1 MNSMFQMILVLSL
14 LCGLAGF
21 SLSYLKM
28 STATRIESQVLTF
41 VQGPAILEVF
51 RGAENSPIEDRK
63 AFFLKDGRR
72 INVFPA
78 MKGGKLYGVALE
90 AFGKGYGGDLGVAVG
105 FNIHHDTLAGI
116 GMTTMKETAGI
127 GTRLTEPD
135 FLNQFPDKKLPVKLK
150 ADGGEIDAISG
161 ATVSSVGALMAVSNA
176 VEIYKEIK
184 PLLLET
190 WK

>member
-1 MNSMFQMILVLSL
+1 MKSMIQMVAVLSL

-28 STATRIESQVLTF
+28 TTASLIESQVLTF
-41 VQGPAILEVF
+41 VQGPAILDVF
-51 RGAENSPIEDRK
+51 KGADNSPIAERR
-63 AFFLKDGRR
+63 AFTLKDGRS

-90 AFGKGYGGDLGVAVG
+90 AFGQGYGGDIGVAVG
-105 FNIHHDTLAGI
+105 FNIHTDTLAGI
-116 GMTTMKETAGI
+116 GITTMKETAGI
-127 GTRLTEPD
+127 GTRLQEPD
-135 FLNQFPDKKLPVKLK
+135 FLGQFPEKSLPVKLK
-150 ADGGEIDAISG
+150 SDGGEIDAISG
-161 ATVSSVGALMAVSNA
+161 ATVSSRGALAAVANA
-176 VEIYKEIK
+176 VAIYQEIK

>member
-72 INVFPA
+72 VNVFPA

-90 AFGKGYGGDLGVAVG
+90 AFGKGYGCSAWSIEFMYVVC
-105 FNIHHDTLAGI
+105 
-116 GMTTMKETAGI
+116 
-127 GTRLTEPD
+127 
-135 FLNQFPDKKLPVKLK
+135 
-150 ADGGEIDAISG
+150 
-161 ATVSSVGALMAVSNA
+161 
-176 VEIYKEIK
+176 
-184 PLLLET
+184 LLH
-190 WK
+190 